1 MILRSHIYC
10 LNPRPDIVKTTE
22 LLFAF
27 LKIHTTFIQS
37 TTMSK
42 DCPYQNNTNLH
53 SLPCNFQRHPD
64 SDKQHLYFCTVCE
77 KICDT
82 KKIPEAK
89 EEKSP
94 DLVPQLLLIG
104 GLVLVGLV
112 TLPKFQ
118 KNRLMQP
125 NQSSVQTEAF
135 R

>member
-1 MILRSHIYC
+1 
-10 LNPRPDIVKTTE
+10 
-22 LLFAF
+22 
-27 LKIHTTFIQS
+27 
-37 TTMSK
+37 MSK